1 VEAAIL
7 DGDRRV
13 VPIVESG
20 ALASGGAR
28 GEELAPEPTEVRETT
43 LYQSYPNPSNPV
55 TTISFSLKERSLV
68 TLRIFSVSGHL
79 VRTLVSEELGPDLH
93 RVVWDGRGERG
104 TRISSGLY
112 FYRLETPAFVDQ
124 KKLVILK

>member
-1 VEAAIL
+1 M
-7 DGDRRV
+7 
-13 VPIVESG
+13 VPIVES
-20 ALASGGAR
+20 GAR
-28 GEELAPEPTEVRETT
+28 GEELAPESTEVRETK
-43 LYQSYPNPSNPV
+43 LYRSYPNPSNPV

-68 TLRIFSVSGHL
+68 TLRIFSVNGHL

-93 RVVWDGRGERG
+93 RVVWDGRDERW
-104 TRISSGLY
+104 TRVSSGLY